1 MVIILYREDFIY
13 YFRLYLSKPFGAV
26 PNSLILVPQ
35 GRQLTIKAIALV
47 RKVAEALSLIRHNH
61 KRRTVVKSD
70 FVDIIIYK
78 EKPDI
83 MAGQNFT
90 EENGS
95 VFVPESVMKTLP
107 NTDDKISLQVSGV
120 Y

>member
-1 MVIILYREDFIY
+1 
-13 YFRLYLSKPFGAV
+13 
-26 PNSLILVPQ
+26 
-35 GRQLTIKAIALV
+35 
-47 RKVAEALSLIRHNH
+47 
-61 KRRTVVKSD
+61 
-70 FVDIIIYK
+70 
-78 EKPDI
+78 

>member
-1 MVIILYREDFIY
+1 ME
-13 YFRLYLSKPFGAV
+13 LYLTPLFSF
-26 PNSLILVPQ
+26 VPQ

-47 RKVAEALSLIRHNH
+47 RKVAEALSLIHHNH

>member
-1 MVIILYREDFIY
+1 MFIIFLSIY
-13 YFRLYLSKPFGAV
+13 QSLLELYLIPLF
-26 PNSLILVPQ
+26 LFVPQ
-35 GRQLTIKAIALV
+35 GRQLTIKAIVLV

-61 KRRTVVKSD
+61 KRRTAVKSD

>member
-1 MVIILYREDFIY
+1 MK
-13 YFRLYLSKPFGAV
+13 LYLTPLFSF
-26 PNSLILVPQ
+26 VPQ